1 MRRREV
7 IALLTGS
14 IALPLPT
21 RGQPSPRPWRIG
33 LLETTDAGA
42 NRANLDAL
50 RDGLRN
56 LGYVEGRNLAIEYRS
71 AGGEAGRFADMAAE
85 LVRLG
90 VDVIVTRGTPA
101 ALAAR
106 AASSVVPIVM
116 AASGEPS
123 ETGVIASLA
132 HPGGN
137 VTGLS
142 SFNTQLE
149 LKRLELLLEIIPDAR
164 RLGGLYN
171 LGNPV
176 SPPRWEA
183 ARQSGLTRG
192 LDAQLFDVRRPAD
205 IEPAFQAAAQAR
217 VDALTVGM
225 DALTQAERRPIAELA
240 ARHRL
245 PAIYPAREFVDD
257 GGLIAYSVS
266 YHDLYLR
273 AATFI
278 DKILKGA
285 KLSELP
291 VEQPTKFELVVNIKA
306 AKALGIEM
314 PESILLRADEVIE

>member
-149 LKRLELLLEIIPDAR
+149 LKSLELLLEIIPAAR
-164 RLGGLYN
+164 RLGGSTTSVTRCRRRDRRRQ
-171 LGNPV
+171 GNRASPAV
-176 SPPRWEA
+176 SML
-183 ARQSGLTRG
+183 SCSTCG
-192 LDAQLFDVRRPAD
+192 V
-205 IEPAFQAAAQAR
+205 
-217 VDALTVGM
+217 
-225 DALTQAERRPIAELA
+225 RPISS
-240 ARHRL
+240 RRFRPRL
-245 PAIYPAREFVDD
+245 KR
-257 GGLIAYSVS
+257 GST
-266 YHDLYLR
+266 R
-273 AATFI
+273 
-278 DKILKGA
+278 
-285 KLSELP
+285 
-291 VEQPTKFELVVNIKA
+291 
-306 AKALGIEM
+306 
-314 PESILLRADEVIE
+314 